1 MEAEGDNSPVVN
13 MEAEGDTSTAA
24 LMAKLKIAGAW
35 SGVLEIDLREWTVM
49 MLREEIAKRSG
60 SSLLPNSINLICGG
74 KVMKDDENQSRP
86 KLSELGFVKK
96 NSKILA
102 SRISASDNVEE
113 DPRTSFKKEE
123 ERATTLARIKD
134 AAVSLARR
142 HAADGSLPVENFNM
156 ELENQNGE
164 TFQLGSETDRQGLMM
179 GLMLHTN
186 GKHLIKQQKY
196 REALDVLNM
205 GEESFALCDSVVIEM
220 IDNAPILQIDMVWC
234 YFMLKDIKWLSM
246 AGVRL
251 EKARKGLERS
261 HGKDSSRVRIL
272 QGGTQPEVALYLRLE
287 LLEGVVA
294 YHSGQ
299 TEKALKSL
307 NSAQAKYIQLQVP
320 DEALS
325 MLMSMG
331 YGENEAKRAL
341 RMNNQNIERA
351 AEFLVEEYERDARR
365 REEDIRREKEIR
377 EQKKYGVTA
386 LNKAVDLQRLDELVS
401 IGFEKELAAE
411 ALRRN
416 ENDFQMALD
425 ELTNPEKFT
434 AIQVLVASKKRKR
447 LGEHLVRMGFDR
459 SRVVEALRNSVTK
472 EQALNILTSQ
482 APNNAIT
489 DSAPPTQLHNNEGSS
504 SNLDHVDATGGSSSS
519 GVNVNENTEEIRDVE
534 MEHVLAHELTGDPYE
549 DYDIEVTKEGEAV
562 TEYLALLASSSTPG
576 V

>member
-13 MEAEGDTSTAA
+13 MEADGDTSTPAR
-24 LMAKLKIAGAW
+24 MAKLKIAGAW
-35 SGVLEIDLREWTVM
+35 SGVLEVDLREWTVM

-60 SSLLPNSINLICGG
+60 SSLAPNSINLICGG
-74 KVMKDDENQSRP
+74 KVMKDEENQSQP
-86 KLSELGFVKK
+86 KLSELGFIKN

-102 SRISASDNVEE
+102 SRISVSDNVEE

-142 HAADGSLPVENFNM
+142 HADGSLPVENFNI

-196 REALDVLNM
+196 RDALDVLNM
-205 GEESFALCDSVVIEM
+205 GEESFALCDSAVTEM
-220 IDNAPILQIDMVWC
+220 IDNVPILQIDMVWC
-234 YFMLKDIKWLSM
+234 YFMLRDIKWLSM

-261 HGKDSSRVRIL
+261 HGKDSSRARVL
-272 QGGTQPEVALYLRLE
+272 QGGAQPEVALYLRLE

-331 YGENEAKRAL
+331 YGEKEAKRAL

-351 AEFLVEEYERDARR
+351 AGFLVEEYERDARR

-386 LNKAVDLQRLDELVS
+386 LKKAVDLQRLDELVS

-447 LGEHLVRMGFDR
+447 LGEHLVRMGFDK

-472 EQALNILTSQ
+472 EEALNILTSQ
-482 APNNAIT
+482 APGNAST

-504 SNLDHVDATGGSSSS
+504 SDLNNVDATGGSSSS
-519 GVNVNENTEEIRDVE
+519 GVNENTEEIRDVE

-562 TEYLALLASSSTPG
+562 TEYLALLASASTP
-576 V
+576 VV

>member
-1 MEAEGDNSPVVN
+1 MEAEGDSSN
-13 MEAEGDTSTAA
+13 TAA
-24 LMAKLKIAGAW
+24 VPMAMAKLRIAGAW
-35 SGVLEIDLREWTVM
+35 SGVLEVDLGEWTVS
-49 MLREEIAKRSG
+49 MLREEIAKRLG
-60 SSLLPNSINLICGG
+60 STLLPNLINLICAG
-74 KVMKDDENQSRP
+74 KNLKDEEENQNPPR
-86 KLSELGFVKK
+86 LSELGLKN

-102 SRISASDNVEE
+102 SRVAVSSPGNVEE

-123 ERATTLARIKD
+123 ERATIIARIKD
-134 AAVSLARR
+134 AATKMARR
-142 HAADGSLPVENFNM
+142 HADGSLPVENFNM
-156 ELENQNGE
+156 ELENQSGE

-186 GKHLIKQQKY
+186 GKHLIKKQKF
-196 REALDVLNM
+196 RDALDVLNM
-205 GEESFALCDSVVIEM
+205 GEESFAQCDSTVIEK
-220 IDNAPILQIDMVWC
+220 IDNVSILQVDMVWC
-234 YFMLKDIKWLSM
+234 YFMLRDIKWLSM

-251 EKARKGLERS
+251 EKARKGIERS
-261 HGKDSSRVRIL
+261 HGKDSARVRIL

-307 NSAQAKYIQLQVP
+307 NSAQARYNQLQVP

-331 YGENEAKRAL
+331 YREKEAKRAL

-351 AEFLVEEYERDARR
+351 AEFLVEEYEREARR
-365 REEDIRREKEIR
+365 REENIRREQEIR

-386 LNKAVDLQRLDELVS
+386 LKKAVDLERLDELVS

-425 ELTNPEKFT
+425 EVTNPEKLA
-434 AIQVLVASKKRKR
+434 AIQVSVTSKKRKR
-447 LGEHLVRMGFDR
+447 IGEQLLRMGFDK
-459 SRVVEALRNSVTK
+459 SRVVEAMRNSDTR

-482 APNNAIT
+482 GPPDTSLAPNTST
-489 DSAPPTQLHNNEGSS
+489 DSALPAQLHNNVGSS
-504 SNLDHVDATGGSSSS
+504 SNLNNVDAAGGSSSR
-519 GVNVNENTEEIRDVE
+519 VVNENKEEIRDVE
-534 MEHVLAHELTGDPYE
+534 MENVLAHELRGDPFE

-562 TEYLALLASSSTPG
+562 TEYLALL
-576 V
+576 

>member
-1 MEAEGDNSPVVN
+1 MEAEG
-13 MEAEGDTSTAA
+13 GDTSTSA

-60 SSLLPNSINLICGG
+60 SSLLPNSIKLICGG
-74 KVMKDDENQSRP
+74 KVMKDEENQNQP
-86 KLSELGFVKK
+86 KLSELGFVKN

-102 SRISASDNVEE
+102 SRVSVSDNLEE

-142 HAADGSLPVENFNM
+142 HADGSLPVENFNM

-179 GLMLHTN
+179 GLMLHAN
-186 GKHLIKQQKY
+186 GKHLIQKQLY
-196 REALDVLNM
+196 RDALDVLNM
-205 GEESFALCDSVVIEM
+205 GEESFVLCDSAVIEK
-220 IDNAPILQIDMVWC
+220 IDNVSILQIDMVWC
-234 YFMLKDIKWLSM
+234 YFMLRDIKWLSM

-251 EKARKGLERS
+251 EKARKGMEQS

-272 QGGTQPEVALYLRLE
+272 QGGTQPEIALYLRLE

-307 NSAQAKYIQLQVP
+307 SSAQAKYIQLQVP
-320 DEALS
+320 EEALS

-331 YGENEAKRAL
+331 YGEKEAKRAL

-351 AEFLVEEYERDARR
+351 AEFIVEEYEKDARR

-386 LNKAVDLQRLDELVS
+386 LKKAVDLQRLDELVS

-434 AIQVLVASKKRKR
+434 AIQVSAASKKRKR
-447 LGEHLVRMGFDR
+447 LGEQLVRMGFDR
-459 SRVVEALRNSVTK
+459 SRVVEALQNSNTK

-482 APNNAIT
+482 APNANQAPDAST
-489 DSAPPTQLHNNEGSS
+489 DSDPLTQLHNNEGSS
-504 SNLDHVDATGGSSSS
+504 SNLNNVDATGGSSSS
-519 GVNVNENTEEIRDVE
+519 VVNENTEEIRDVE
-534 MEHVLAHELTGDPYE
+534 MEHVLAHELTGDPFE

-562 TEYLALLASSSTPG
+562 TEYLALLASASTPG